1 MPNNLEKIDFIL
13 NGKKISI
20 KSEPSERLSK
30 VLREN
35 LGLKGTKIGC
45 NAGDCGS
52 CTIMIDNE
60 AICSCLIAIAK
71 VNGKNI
77 ETIEGLNNKG
87 TANLQKSFL
96 KHGAAQCGI
105 CTPGLLMSA
114 SSLIR
119 KNPAPNKQEIEEALS
134 GVLCRCTGY
143 QKIINAVLNVN
154 SCDEEE
160 ISPLPG
166 ESVGKRIPR
175 IDGLKKVLG
184 TEVFGADYWPENSL
198 LLKIIRSPFHRAKFN
213 FGDLENWKK
222 NNKGIEIILTAKDI
236 PGENKFGVIPNF
248 ADQPALAENETR
260 FKGEAVAII
269 AGEYNAINNITIDT
283 FPINWEQA
291 QESLTIESSMSKNA
305 FQIHSNRNKNILI
318 VGKVVSGEPEKAI
331 EQSEYSVSGKLETS
345 YVEHAYIE
353 PEAGSAWLEDN
364 TLVIQACTQAPIMD
378 RDDTAKILGL
388 NQKDVRI
395 IPSTAGG
402 GFGSKLDVSIQPL
415 LGLVTLK
422 TKKPCRIIYNRNES
436 MMSTTKRHPG
446 NMTATISA
454 NKNGKI
460 SGMIFNG
467 DFNTGAYASWGPTV
481 ATRVPIHA
489 SGPYYT
495 PNYKALGNALHSN
508 GPISGAFRGF
518 GVPQAAALQ
527 ETLYDQL
534 ADSCNIDQLEFRK
547 INALKDGEK
556 TVCGQ
561 KLEGVGILECLNSLT
576 EIWKKAVKNSDEFNK
591 KSNLIKRGVGLG
603 SCWYGCGNT
612 ALPNPATIKIG
623 INKFGKLFLHQGAT
637 DIGQGSNTV
646 ITQICADA
654 LGVSIEKFFL
664 IGPDTHLTP
673 DCGKTSASRQTY
685 ITGKAAELA
694 GKSLRNK
701 ILRLSNMGPEANIN
715 FINDT
720 IVIEQTNKTHVLKLS
735 EMNENKDKYVLS
747 SLETYDPP
755 TIPLD
760 ENGQGK
766 PYAVYGY
773 GVQMAEIEVNKE
785 LGTIKVL
792 KITAA
797 HDLGKVINPLLA
809 EGQIEGGIAQGL
821 GFTLMEEYIPD
832 KTENLHDYLIP
843 TIGDMPEIESI
854 FIEKR
859 DPEGPMGAKG
869 LGEHVL
875 IPTAPAILNALRNCT
890 GAKIKKLPALPH
902 RVLEAITEADI
913 ERRKN

>member
-1 MPNNLEKIDFIL
+1 MLKNKEEFHFSV
-13 NGKKISI
+13 NGKEIRLNSN
-20 KSEPSERLSK
+20 PSDRLSK

-35 LGLKGTKIGC
+35 LELKGTKIGC

-52 CTIMIDNE
+52 CTVLINSE
-60 AICSCLIAIAK
+60 PYCSCLVTVAK
-71 VNGKNI
+71 VNGTKI
-77 ETIEGLNNKG
+77 ETVEGLNNKG
-87 TANLQKSFL
+87 INDLQKSFL
-96 KHGAAQCGI
+96 KYGAAQCGI

-119 KNPAPNKQEIEEALS
+119 KNPQPNKIEVEEALS

-143 QKIINAVLNVN
+143 QKIISAVMNVN
-154 SCDEEE
+154 SCNEDEKKP
-160 ISPLPG
+160 IYKKNIG
-166 ESVGKRIPR
+166 ERIPR

-184 TEVFGADYWPENSL
+184 TEIFGADYWPKNSL
-198 LLKIIRSPFHRAKFN
+198 LLKIVRSPFHSTKFT
-213 FGDLENWKK
+213 FGDLKKWK
-222 NNKGIEIILTAKDI
+222 NETKGIEIILTASDI
-236 PGENKFGVIPNF
+236 PGKNQFGVIPNF
-248 ADQPALAENETR
+248 ADQPALAEKEAR
-260 FKGEAVAII
+260 FKGEAIAII
-269 AGEYNAINNITIDT
+269 AGEYNAINNIDVNT
-283 FPINWEQA
+283 FPITWEQNI
-291 QESLTIESSMSKNA
+291 ESLSIEHSKKKDALN
-305 FQIHSNRNKNILI
+305 IHSSRDNNILTI
-318 VGKVVSGEPEKAI
+318 GKVISGNPENTKETKFTI
-331 EQSEYSVSGKLETS
+331 SGNLETS

-353 PEAGSAWLEDN
+353 PESGSAWLEGK

-388 NQKDVRI
+388 KQDNVRI
-395 IPSTAGG
+395 IPATAGG

-422 TKKPCRIIYNRNES
+422 TKRPCRIVYSRNES
-436 MMSTTKRHPG
+436 MISTTKRHPA

-454 NKNGKI
+454 DNNGKI
-460 SGMIFNG
+460 SRMIFDG

-489 SGPYYT
+489 SGPYLT
-495 PNYKALGNALHSN
+495 PNYKALGKALHTN

-534 ADSCNIDQLEFRK
+534 ADICNIDQLKFRK
-547 INALKDGEK
+547 INALRDGEK

-561 KLEGVGILECLNSLT
+561 KLEGVGILECLDALT
-576 EIWKKAVKNSDEFNK
+576 VQWEQANIVANEFNK
-591 KSNLIKRGVGLG
+591 KSNLIKKGVGLG

-623 INKFGKLFLHQGAT
+623 INKIGKLFLHQGAT
-637 DIGQGSNTV
+637 DVGQGSNTV

-654 LGVSIEKFFL
+654 LGVSVDDFTI
-664 IGPDTHLTP
+664 IGPDTFLTP

-701 ILRLSNMGPEANIN
+701 ILRLSNMGSNADIN
-715 FINDT
+715 FIDQN
-720 IVIEQTNKTHVLKLS
+720 IVIEQNNKRHTLKLCNMI
-735 EMNENKDKYVLS
+735 EDKDKYVIS
-747 SLETYDPP
+747 SIESYDPP

-773 GVQMAEIEVNKE
+773 GVQMAEIEVDVE
-785 LGTIKVL
+785 LGIIKVI

-821 GFTLMEEYIPD
+821 GLALMEEYIPD

-843 TIGDMPEIESI
+843 TIGDMPEIQSI
-854 FIEKR
+854 LIEKE
-859 DPEGPMGAKG
+859 DPEGPFGAKG

-890 GAKIKKLPALPH
+890 GAIIRKLPALPH
-902 RVLEAITEADI
+902 RVLEAIKEVKNDT
-913 ERRKN
+913 RKD

>member
-1 MPNNLEKIDFIL
+1 MNNAKIKIDFYL
-13 NGKKISI
+13 NNKKQNLLVNPSDRISKI
-20 KSEPSERLSK
+20 
-30 VLREN
+30 LRED
-35 LGLKGTKIGC
+35 LSLMGTKIGC

-52 CTIMIDNE
+52 CTILVDDE
-60 AICSCLIAIAK
+60 PVCSCLMTIAK
-71 VNGKNI
+71 AEKKNI
-77 ETIEGLNNKG
+77 QTIEGLSLNGIN
-87 TANLQKSFL
+87 NLQKSFL

-105 CTPGLLMSA
+105 CTPGLLITASA
-114 SSLIR
+114 LLK
-119 KNPAPNKQEIEEALS
+119 KNSTPSKKEVEEALS

-143 QKIINAVLNVN
+143 QKIITAVMNVN
-154 SCDEEE
+154 SDEIKEPVD
-160 ISPLPG
+160 SK
-166 ESVGKRIPR
+166 SVGRRVPR

-184 TEVFGADYWPENSL
+184 TEIYGADYWPEGSL
-198 LLKIIRSPFHRAKFN
+198 SIKIIRSPYHRAKFE
-213 FGDLENWKK
+213 FGDLKHWQLQTE
-222 NNKGIEIILTAKDI
+222 GLDIILTAEDI

-248 ADQPALAENETR
+248 ADQPALAVTEAR
-260 FKGEAVAII
+260 FKGEAVAIV
-269 AGEYNAINNITIDT
+269 AGTYNSINNLDLET
-283 FPINWEQA
+283 FPINWKPSK
-291 QESLTIESSMSKNA
+291 ESLSIKASKDDNIET
-305 FQIHSNRNKNILI
+305 IHSDKKNNLLT
-318 VGKVVSGEPEKAI
+318 VGKVVSGNPETII
-331 EQSEYSVSGKLETS
+331 EKSAFQVSGHLETS

-353 PEAGSAWLEDN
+353 PEAGSAWMDDG
-364 TLVIQACTQAPIMD
+364 TLVIQACTQAPFMD
-378 RDDTAKILGL
+378 RDDTANILGL
-388 NQKDVRI
+388 KKENVRI
-395 IPSTAGG
+395 IPATAGG

-422 TKKPCRIIYNRNES
+422 TKKPCRIVYTRNES
-436 MMSTTKRHPG
+436 MISTTKRHPSD
-446 NMTATISA
+446 MQASISA
-454 NKNGKI
+454 DKNGKVV
-460 SGMIFNG
+460 GMIFDG

-495 PNYKALGNALHSN
+495 PNYKAIGKALHTN

-534 ADSCNIDQLEFRK
+534 ADICNIDQLEFRK
-547 INALKDGEK
+547 INALKDGQK

-561 KLEGVGILECLNSLT
+561 ELNGVGIYECLDALS
-576 EIWKKAVKNSDEFNK
+576 EKWKEGIEKIKKFNK
-591 KSNLIKRGVGLG
+591 KSEFIKKGIGLG

-623 INKFGKLFLHQGAT
+623 IDKIGRIFLHQGAT

-654 LGVSIEKFFL
+654 LGVPLEVFNL

-685 ITGKAAELA
+685 ITGKAAELS

-701 ILRLSNMGPEANIN
+701 ILRLSNMGSDA
-715 FINDT
+715 
-720 IVIEQTNKTHVLKLS
+720 VIEFKNQSIVVKHKEKEQKLDLKG
-735 EMNENKDKYVLS
+735 MMQDQDNYVLS
-747 SLETYDPP
+747 SIETYDPP

-785 LGTIKVL
+785 LGTIKVER
-792 KITAA
+792 ITAA

-821 GFTLMEEYIPD
+821 GLALMEEYIPD

-854 FIEKR
+854 FIEKP

-875 IPTAPAILNALRNCT
+875 IPTTPAILNALRNCT
-890 GAKIKKLPALPH
+890 GAIIKKLPALPH
-902 RVLEAITEADI
+902 RVLEAILEANVDT
-913 ERRKN
+913 RKN

>member
-1 MPNNLEKIDFIL
+1 MLNSTEEFYFSV
-13 NGKKISI
+13 NGKKVIL
-20 KSEPSERLSK
+20 KSNPSERLSK

-35 LGLKGTKIGC
+35 LELKGTKIGC

-52 CTIMIDNE
+52 CTVLIDSE
-60 AICSCLIAIAK
+60 PYCSCLVTVAK
-71 VNGKNI
+71 VNGSKI
-77 ETIEGLNNKG
+77 ETVEGLNYKG
-87 TANLQKSFL
+87 ISDLQKSFL

-119 KNPAPNKQEIEEALS
+119 KNPRPNKKDVEEALS

-143 QKIINAVLNVN
+143 QKIISAVMNVH
-154 SCDEEE
+154 SCNKDEKL
-160 ISPLPG
+160 SFYKKN
-166 ESVGKRIPR
+166 VGHRIPR

-184 TEVFGADYWPENSL
+184 TEIFGADYWPKNSL
-198 LLKIIRSPFHRAKFN
+198 LLKIVRSPFHSAKFS
-213 FGDLENWKK
+213 FGDLKKWKDK
-222 NNKGIEIILTAKDI
+222 TKGIEIVLTANDI
-236 PGENKFGVIPNF
+236 PGKNEFGVIPNF
-248 ADQPALAENETR
+248 ADQPALAEKEAK

-269 AGEYNAINNITIDT
+269 AGEYDAINNINLNT
-283 FPINWEQA
+283 FPITWDKNN
-291 QESLTIESSMSKNA
+291 ESLSIEYSMKEDALN
-305 FQIHSNRNKNILI
+305 IHSHRDKNILT
-318 VGKVVSGEPEKAI
+318 VGKVISGNPNKTDKTNFSI
-331 EQSEYSVSGKLETS
+331 SGNLETS

-353 PEAGSAWLEDN
+353 PESGSAWLDGEV
-364 TLVIQACTQAPIMD
+364 LVIQACTQAPIMD

-388 NQKDVRI
+388 KHDNVRI
-395 IPSTAGG
+395 IPATAGG

-436 MMSTTKRHPG
+436 MISTTKRHPA
-446 NMTATISA
+446 NMSATISA
-454 NKNGKI
+454 DNNGKI
-460 SGMIFNG
+460 TRMIFDG

-489 SGPYYT
+489 SGPYFT
-495 PNYKALGNALHSN
+495 PNYKALGKALHTN
-508 GPISGAFRGF
+508 GPVSGAFRGF

-534 ADSCNIDQLEFRK
+534 ADICNIDQLEFRK
-547 INALKDGEK
+547 KNALRDGQK

-561 KLEGVGILECLNSLT
+561 ELQGVGISECLDALT
-576 EIWKKAVKNSDEFNK
+576 IQWEEANIRASKFNK
-591 KSNLIKRGVGLG
+591 KSSLIKKGVGLG

-623 INKFGKLFLHQGAT
+623 INKIGKLFLHQGAT
-637 DIGQGSNTV
+637 DVGQGSNTV

-654 LGVSIEKFFL
+654 LGVSVDDFTI
-664 IGPDTHLTP
+664 IGPDTFLTP

-701 ILRLSNMGPEANIN
+701 ILRLSNMGSNADIN
-715 FINDT
+715 FIDQN
-720 IVIEQTNKTHVLKLS
+720 IVIEQNNKRHTLKLCNMI
-735 EMNENKDKYVLS
+735 EDKDKYVIS
-747 SLETYDPP
+747 SIESYDPP

-773 GVQMAEIEVNKE
+773 GVQMAEIEVDVE
-785 LGTIKVL
+785 LGIIKVI

-821 GFTLMEEYIPD
+821 GLALMEEYIPD

-843 TIGDMPEIESI
+843 TIGDMPEIQSI
-854 FIEKR
+854 LIEKE
-859 DPEGPMGAKG
+859 DPEGPFGAKG

-890 GAKIKKLPALPH
+890 GAIIKKLPALPH
-902 RVLEAITEADI
+902 RVLEAIKEVKNDT
-913 ERRKN
+913 RKD

>member
-1 MPNNLEKIDFIL
+1 MNNAKIEINFYL
-13 NGKKISI
+13 NNKKQNLLVN
-20 KSEPSERLSK
+20 PSDRVSK
-30 VLREN
+30 VLRED
-35 LGLKGTKIGC
+35 LGLMGTKIGC

-52 CTIMIDNE
+52 CTILVNDE
-60 AICSCLIAIAK
+60 PVCACLMTVAK
-71 VNGKNI
+71 AEKKNI
-77 ETIEGLNNKG
+77 QTIEGLSLNG
-87 TANLQKSFL
+87 VSSLQKSFL
-96 KHGAAQCGI
+96 KYGAAQCGI
-105 CTPGLLMSA
+105 CTPGLLVTA
-114 SSLIR
+114 TALLK
-119 KNPAPNKQEIEEALS
+119 KNSTPSKKEVEEALS

-143 QKIINAVLNVN
+143 QKIITAIMNVN
-154 SCDEEE
+154 SEEE
-160 ISPLPG
+160 IEPVFHNA
-166 ESVGKRIPR
+166 VGKRIPR

-184 TEVFGADYWPENSL
+184 TEIYGADYWPEDSL
-198 LLKIIRSPFHRAKFN
+198 YIKIVRSPYHRAN
-213 FGDLENWKK
+213 FEFGNLKQWQLETE
-222 NNKGIEIILTAKDI
+222 GLDIILTAKDI

-248 ADQPALAENETR
+248 ADQPALAVSEAR

-269 AGEYNAINNITIDT
+269 AGTYNSISNLNMDK
-283 FPINWEQA
+283 FPINWEPST
-291 QESLTIESSMSKNA
+291 ESLSIKSSKDKNIDN
-305 FQIHSNRNKNILI
+305 IHSDRENNLLT
-318 VGKVVSGEPEKAI
+318 VGKVISGDPETIINKSTFQVSGN
-331 EQSEYSVSGKLETS
+331 LETS

-353 PEAGSAWLEDN
+353 PEAGSAWMDHD

-378 RDDTAKILGL
+378 RDDTANILGL
-388 NQKDVRI
+388 KKENVRI
-395 IPSTAGG
+395 IPATAGG

-422 TKKPCRIIYNRNES
+422 TKKPCRIVYTRNES
-436 MMSTTKRHPG
+436 MISTTKRHPSE
-446 NMTATISA
+446 MRASVSA
-454 NKNGKI
+454 DKNGKVL
-460 SGMIFNG
+460 SMIFDG

-495 PNYKALGNALHSN
+495 PNYKAVGNALHTN
-508 GPISGAFRGF
+508 GPVSGAFRGF

-534 ADSCNIDQLEFRK
+534 ADICKIDQLEFRK
-547 INALKDGEK
+547 INALKDGQK

-561 KLEGVGILECLNSLT
+561 ELYGVGIYECLDALSET
-576 EIWKKAVKNSDEFNK
+576 WKEGLERIKKFNEHSKFIK
-591 KSNLIKRGVGLG
+591 KGIGLG

-623 INKFGKLFLHQGAT
+623 IDKFGQLFLHQGAT

-654 LGVSIEKFFL
+654 LGVSMETFNL

-685 ITGKAAELA
+685 ITGKAAELS
-694 GKSLRNK
+694 GKSMRSK
-701 ILRLSNMGPEANIN
+701 ILRLSNMGPDA
-715 FINDT
+715 
-720 IVIEQTNKTHVLKLS
+720 VIEIKNQSIFVKHKEKEQRLELKD
-735 EMNENKDKYVLS
+735 MIPDKDNYVLS
-747 SLETYDPP
+747 SIETYDPP

-785 LGTIKVL
+785 LGTIKVE

-797 HDLGKVINPLLA
+797 HDLGRVINPLLA

-821 GFTLMEEYIPD
+821 GLALMEEYIPD
-832 KTENLHDYLIP
+832 RTENLHDYLVP
-843 TIGDMPEIESI
+843 TIGDMPEIKSI
-854 FIEKR
+854 FIEKP

-875 IPTAPAILNALRNCT
+875 IPTTPAILNALRNCT
-890 GAKIKKLPALPH
+890 GAIIKKLPALPH
-902 RVLEAITEADI
+902 RVLEAISEANVDT
-913 ERRKN
+913 RKN

>member
-1 MPNNLEKIDFIL
+1 MNVNTPENNIIPC
-13 NGKKISI
+13 KIS
-20 KSEPSERLSK
+20 
-30 VLREN
+30 V
-35 LGLKGTKIGC
+35 GT
-45 NAGDCGS
+45 
-52 CTIMIDNE
+52 
-60 AICSCLIAIAK
+60 
-71 VNGKNI
+71 
-77 ETIEGLNNKG
+77 
-87 TANLQKSFL
+87 
-96 KHGAAQCGI
+96 
-105 CTPGLLMSA
+105 
-114 SSLIR
+114 
-119 KNPAPNKQEIEEALS
+119 
-134 GVLCRCTGY
+134 
-143 QKIINAVLNVN
+143 
-154 SCDEEE
+154 
-160 ISPLPG
+160 
-166 ESVGKRIPR
+166 RIPR

-184 TEVFGADYWPENSL
+184 TEIYGADYWPKDSL
-198 LLKIIRSPFHRAKFN
+198 LIKIIRSPYHRAKFE
-213 FGDLENWKK
+213 FGDLKK
-222 NNKGIEIILTAKDI
+222 WQKQTNGIETILTSKDI
-236 PGENKFGVIPNF
+236 PGVNKFGVIPNF
-248 ADQPALAENETR
+248 ADQPALAISEAK

-269 AGEYNAINNITIDT
+269 AGDYESINQLDISS
-283 FPINWEQA
+283 FPITWNPSR
-291 QESLTIESSMSKNA
+291 ESLTISSAKEKDIEN
-305 FQIHSNRNKNILI
+305 IHSDRKDNVLTF
-318 VGKVVSGEPEKAI
+318 GKVISGKPNLVLEN
-331 EQSEYSVSGKLETS
+331 SNFSVSGSLQTS

-353 PEAGSAWLEDN
+353 PEAGACWMDGD

-378 RDDTAKILGL
+378 RDDTANILGL
-388 NQKDVRI
+388 DKEKVRI
-395 IPSTAGG
+395 IPATAGG

-422 TKKPCRIIYNRNES
+422 TKKSCRIIYTRNES
-436 MMSTTKRHPG
+436 MMSTTKRHPADM
-446 NMTATISA
+446 NAHISA
-454 NKNGKI
+454 NKDGKI
-460 SGMIFNG
+460 IGMIFDG

-534 ADSCNIDQLEFRK
+534 ADICNIDQLEFRK
-547 INALKDGEK
+547 INALQDGQK

-561 KLEGVGILECLNSLT
+561 KLYGVGISECLEALSKKWKESLNK
-576 EIWKKAVKNSDEFNK
+576 IINFNK
-591 KSNLIKRGVGLG
+591 TSDVIKKGVGLG

-612 ALPNPATIKIG
+612 ALPNPSTIKIG
-623 INKFGKLFLHQGAT
+623 IDNHGELFLHQGAT

-654 LGVSIEKFFL
+654 LGVPISAFNL

-685 ITGKAAELA
+685 ISGKAAELA
-694 GKSLRNK
+694 GLSLRKK
-701 ILRLSNMGPEANIN
+701 ILRLSNMGSDALIEIKNQSVTVKH
-715 FINDT
+715 NDK
-720 IVIEQTNKTHVLKLS
+720 EQSLKLCN
-735 EMNENKDKYVLS
+735 MKKDVDGYVLS
-747 SLETYDPP
+747 ATETYDPP

-785 LGTIKVL
+785 LGTIKIE
-792 KITAA
+792 KITAV

-821 GFTLMEEYIPD
+821 GLALMEEYIPD
-832 KTENLHDYLIP
+832 RTENLHDYLIP

-854 FIEKR
+854 SVEKT

-875 IPTAPAILNALRNCT
+875 IPTTPAILNALRNCT
-890 GAKIKKLPALPH
+890 GAIIKKLPALPH
-902 RVLEAITEADI
+902 RVLEAISEAEI
-913 ERRKN
+913 ETRKS

>member
-1 MPNNLEKIDFIL
+1 MSESKIKLDFIL
-13 NGKKISI
+13 NGKKQVLDVN
-20 KSEPSERLSK
+20 PSDRISK
-30 VLREN
+30 VLRED
-35 LGLKGTKIGC
+35 LGLMGTKVGC

-52 CTIMIDNE
+52 CTILVNKE
-60 AICSCLIAIAK
+60 PICSCLMTAAK
-71 VNGKNI
+71 VQNTEI
-77 ETIEGLNNKG
+77 QTIEGLSNSG
-87 TANLQKSFL
+87 VTDLQKSFL

-105 CTPGLLMSA
+105 CTPGLLISA
-114 SSLIR
+114 TALLQ
-119 KNPAPNKQEIEEALS
+119 KNSKPSKIEVEEALS

-143 QKIINAVLNVN
+143 QKIINAVMNVN
-154 SCDEEE
+154 ADEDKKHYYEKA
-160 ISPLPG
+160 
-166 ESVGKRIPR
+166 VGKRIPR

-184 TEVFGADYWPENSL
+184 TEIFGADYWPKNSL
-198 LLKIIRSPFHRAKFN
+198 LVKIIRSPYHRAKFE
-213 FGDLENWKK
+213 FGDLKKWKK
-222 NNKGIEIILTAKDI
+222 EIEGLEIILTAKDI
-236 PGENKFGVIPNF
+236 PGENKFGVIPSF
-248 ADQPALAENETR
+248 ADQPALAISEAR

-269 AGEYNAINNITIDT
+269 AGNYESINQLDLNS
-283 FPINWEQA
+283 FPIQWEPS
-291 QESLTIESSMSKNA
+291 QEILTISSAKEKNTEN
-305 FQIHSNRNKNILI
+305 IHSDREDNVLT
-318 VGKVVSGEPEKAI
+318 VGKVVSGEPDLVLNHSGFK
-331 EQSEYSVSGKLETS
+331 VSGSLKTS

-353 PEAGSAWLEDN
+353 PEAGTSWMDGN

-378 RDDTAKILGL
+378 RDDTANILGL
-388 NQKDVRI
+388 EKEKVRI

-422 TKKPCRIIYNRNES
+422 TKKPCRIVYTRNES
-436 MMSTTKRHPG
+436 MMSTTKRHPADM
-446 NMTATISA
+446 NAIISA

-460 SGMIFNG
+460 LGMIFDG

-495 PNYKALGNALHSN
+495 PNYQAFGHALHSN

-534 ADSCNIDQLEFRK
+534 ADTCNIDQLEFRK
-547 INALKDGEK
+547 INALQDGQK

-561 KLEGVGILECLNSLT
+561 QLQGVGILECLDALS
-576 EIWKKAVKNSDEFNK
+576 EKWKKSTEKTNNFNK
-591 KSNLIKRGVGLG
+591 SSSVIKKGVGLG

-612 ALPNPATIKIG
+612 ALPNPSTMKIG
-623 INKFGKLFLHQGAT
+623 IDNIGTLFLHQGAT

-654 LGVSIEKFFL
+654 LGVSINAFNI

-685 ITGKAAELA
+685 ISGKAAELA
-694 GKSLRNK
+694 GKSLRKK
-701 ILRLSNMGPEANIN
+701 ILRLSNMGPDA
-715 FINDT
+715 
-720 IVIEQTNKTHVLKLS
+720 VIEFKNKTVVVKH
-735 EMNENKDKYVLS
+735 KDKKQVLNLDKMDVDNDGYVLS
-747 SLETYDPP
+747 AIETYDPP

-785 LGTIKVL
+785 LGTIKIE
-792 KITAA
+792 KITAV
-797 HDLGKVINPLLA
+797 HDLGKVVNPLLA
-809 EGQIEGGIAQGL
+809 EGQIEGGVAQGL
-821 GFTLMEEYIPD
+821 GLALMEEYIPD
-832 KTENLHDYLIP
+832 RTENLHDYLIP

-854 FIEKR
+854 FVEKT

-875 IPTAPAILNALRNCT
+875 IPTTPAILNALRNCT
-890 GAKIKKLPALPH
+890 GAIIKKLPALPH
-902 RVLEAITEADI
+902 RVLEAISEAEI
-913 ERRKN
+913 ETRKN

>member
-1 MPNNLEKIDFIL
+1 MLKSKEEFHFSV
-13 NGKKISI
+13 NGKEIRLYSN
-20 KSEPSERLSK
+20 PSDRLSK

-35 LGLKGTKIGC
+35 LELKGTKIGC

-52 CTIMIDNE
+52 CTVLINSE
-60 AICSCLIAIAK
+60 PYCSCLVTVAK
-71 VNGKNI
+71 VNGAKI
-77 ETIEGLNNKG
+77 ETVEGLNNKG
-87 TANLQKSFL
+87 ISDLQKSFL

-119 KNPAPNKQEIEEALS
+119 KNPRPNKKDVEEALS

-143 QKIINAVLNVN
+143 QKIISAVMNVH
-154 SCDEEE
+154 SCNKDEKL
-160 ISPLPG
+160 SFYKKN
-166 ESVGKRIPR
+166 VGHRIPR

-184 TEVFGADYWPENSL
+184 TEIFGADYWPKNSL
-198 LLKIIRSPFHRAKFN
+198 LLKIVRSPFHSAKFS
-213 FGDLENWKK
+213 FGDLKKWKNK
-222 NNKGIEIILTAKDI
+222 TKGIEIVLTANDI
-236 PGENKFGVIPNF
+236 PGKNEFGVIPNF
-248 ADQPALAENETR
+248 ADQPALAEKEAK

-269 AGEYNAINNITIDT
+269 AGEYDAINNINLNT
-283 FPINWEQA
+283 FPITWDKNN
-291 QESLTIESSMSKNA
+291 ESLSIEHSMKEDAIN
-305 FQIHSNRNKNILI
+305 IHSHRDKNILT
-318 VGKVVSGEPEKAI
+318 VGKVISGNPNKTDKTNFSI
-331 EQSEYSVSGKLETS
+331 SGNLETS

-353 PEAGSAWLEDN
+353 PESGSAWLDGEV
-364 TLVIQACTQAPIMD
+364 LVIQACTQAPIMD

-388 NQKDVRI
+388 KHDNVRI
-395 IPSTAGG
+395 IPATAGG

-436 MMSTTKRHPG
+436 MISTTKRHPA
-446 NMTATISA
+446 NMSATISA
-454 NKNGKI
+454 DNNGKI
-460 SGMIFNG
+460 TRMIFDG

-489 SGPYYT
+489 SGPYFT
-495 PNYKALGNALHSN
+495 PNYKALGKALHTN

-534 ADSCNIDQLEFRK
+534 ADICNIDQLKFRK
-547 INALKDGEK
+547 INALRDGEK

-561 KLEGVGILECLNSLT
+561 KLEGVGILECLDALT
-576 EIWKKAVKNSDEFNK
+576 VQWEQANILASKFNK
-591 KSNLIKRGVGLG
+591 KSSLIKKGVGLG

-623 INKFGKLFLHQGAT
+623 INKIGKLFLHQGAT
-637 DIGQGSNTV
+637 DVGQGSNTV

-654 LGVSIEKFFL
+654 LGVSVDDFTI
-664 IGPDTHLTP
+664 IGPDTFLTP

-701 ILRLSNMGPEANIN
+701 ILRLSNMGSNADIN
-715 FINDT
+715 FIDQN
-720 IVIEQTNKTHVLKLS
+720 IVIEQNNKRHTLKLCNMI
-735 EMNENKDKYVLS
+735 EDKDKYVIS
-747 SLETYDPP
+747 SIESYDPP

-773 GVQMAEIEVNKE
+773 GVQMAEIEVDVE
-785 LGTIKVL
+785 LGIIKII

-821 GFTLMEEYIPD
+821 GLALMEEYIPD

-843 TIGDMPEIESI
+843 TIGDMPEIQSI
-854 FIEKR
+854 LIEKE
-859 DPEGPMGAKG
+859 DPEGPFGAKG

-890 GAKIKKLPALPH
+890 GAIIKKLPALPH
-902 RVLEAITEADI
+902 RVLEAIKEVKNDT
-913 ERRKN
+913 RKD

>member
-1 MPNNLEKIDFIL
+1 MSYDN
-13 NGKKISI
+13 S
-20 KSEPSERLSK
+20 KSRK
-30 VLREN
+30 
-35 LGLKGTKIGC
+35 
-45 NAGDCGS
+45 
-52 CTIMIDNE
+52 
-60 AICSCLIAIAK
+60 
-71 VNGKNI
+71 KNI
-77 ETIEGLNNKG
+77 QTIEGLSLNGIN
-87 TANLQKSFL
+87 NLQKSFL

-105 CTPGLLMSA
+105 CTPGLLITASA
-114 SSLIR
+114 LLK
-119 KNPAPNKQEIEEALS
+119 KNSTPSKREVEEALS

-143 QKIINAVLNVN
+143 QKIITAVMNVN
-154 SCDEEE
+154 SDEIKE
-160 ISPLPG
+160 PLDSK
-166 ESVGKRIPR
+166 SVGRRVPR

-184 TEVFGADYWPENSL
+184 TEIYGADYWPEGSL
-198 LLKIIRSPFHRAKFN
+198 SIKIIRSPYHRAKFE
-213 FGDLENWKK
+213 FGDLKHWQRETE
-222 NNKGIEIILTAKDI
+222 GLETILTAKDI

-248 ADQPALAENETR
+248 ADQPALAVTEAR
-260 FKGEAVAII
+260 FKGEAVAIV
-269 AGEYNAINNITIDT
+269 AGTYSSINNLDLET
-283 FPINWEQA
+283 FPINWKPSK
-291 QESLTIESSMSKNA
+291 ESLSIKASKDDNIET
-305 FQIHSNRNKNILI
+305 IHSDKKNNLLT
-318 VGKVVSGEPEKAI
+318 VGKVVSGNPETII
-331 EQSEYSVSGKLETS
+331 EKSTFQVSGHLETS

-353 PEAGSAWLEDN
+353 PEAGSAWMDDG
-364 TLVIQACTQAPIMD
+364 TLVIQACTQAPFMD
-378 RDDTAKILGL
+378 RDDTANILGL
-388 NQKDVRI
+388 KKENVRI
-395 IPSTAGG
+395 IPATAGG

-422 TKKPCRIIYNRNES
+422 TKKPCRIVYTRNES
-436 MMSTTKRHPG
+436 MISTTKRHPSD
-446 NMTATISA
+446 MQASISA
-454 NKNGKI
+454 DKNGKVV
-460 SGMIFNG
+460 GMIFDG

-495 PNYKALGNALHSN
+495 PNYKAIGKALHTN

-534 ADSCNIDQLEFRK
+534 ADVCNIDQLEFRK
-547 INALKDGEK
+547 INALKDGQK

-561 KLEGVGILECLNSLT
+561 ELNGVGIYECLDALS
-576 EIWKKAVKNSDEFNK
+576 EKWKEGIEKIKKFNK
-591 KSNLIKRGVGLG
+591 KSEFIKKGIGLG

-623 INKFGKLFLHQGAT
+623 IDKIGRLFLHQGAT

-654 LGVSIEKFFL
+654 LGVPLEVFNL

-685 ITGKAAELA
+685 ITGKAAELS

-701 ILRLSNMGPEANIN
+701 ILRLSNMGSDA
-715 FINDT
+715 
-720 IVIEQTNKTHVLKLS
+720 VIEFKNQSIVVKHKEKEQKLDLKA
-735 EMNENKDKYVLS
+735 MMQDQDNYVLS
-747 SLETYDPP
+747 SIETYDPP

-785 LGTIKVL
+785 LGTIKVER
-792 KITAA
+792 ITAA

-821 GFTLMEEYIPD
+821 GLALMEEYIPD

-854 FIEKR
+854 FIEKP

-875 IPTAPAILNALRNCT
+875 IPTTPAILNALRNCT
-890 GAKIKKLPALPH
+890 GAIIKKLPALPH
-902 RVLEAITEADI
+902 RVLEAILEANVDT
-913 ERRKN
+913 RKN